1 MLLVVESTRFVVVV
15 IDAVVVVVDAVVVV
29 VDAVVVVVVDA
40 VLVGEASV
48 LSAVVSPGE
57 LVPSA
62 IVVLSLLVVG
72 VARVELVTGTDAAV
86 LVSPSS
92 LRLSRMPWT
101 TKPAIAALT
110 SSSSLLLSMF
120 TSRLTILGPITC

>member
-1 MLLVVESTRFVVVV
+1 MVV
-15 IDAVVVVVDAVVVV
+15 DAVIVVVDAVVVV
-29 VDAVVVVVVDA
+29 VDAVLL

-48 LSAVVSPGE
+48 LPAVVYPGE

-62 IVVLSLLVVG
+62 VVVVVLSLLVVG
-72 VARVELVTGTDAAV
+72 VARVELVTGMDAAV
-86 LVSPSS
+86 VVSPSS

-110 SSSSLLLSMF
+110 SSPLLLSTF

>member
-29 VDAVVVVVVDA
+29 VDAVLL

-48 LSAVVSPGE
+48 LSAVVYPGE

-62 IVVLSLLVVG
+62 VVVLSLLVVG
-72 VARVELVTGTDAAV
+72 VARVELVTGMDAAV

-110 SSSSLLLSMF
+110 SSSPLVLSTF

>member
-1 MLLVVESTRFVVVV
+1 MVV
-15 IDAVVVVVDAVVVV
+15 DAVIVVVDAVVVV
-29 VDAVVVVVVDA
+29 VDAVLL

-48 LSAVVSPGE
+48 LSAVVSPVE

-62 IVVLSLLVVG
+62 VVVLSLLVVG

-101 TKPAIAALT
+101 TKPAIAELT
-110 SSSSLLLSMF
+110 SSSPLLLSMF
-120 TSRLTILGPITC
+120 TSKLTILGPITC